1 VFKVQH
7 QNEIKY
13 VFRLTQLYFIL
24 SFLLLTASF
33 GLNRPSLGHY
43 LQKLKNAGACSITH
57 QFHGIPFTFITVL
70 YN

>member
-1 VFKVQH
+1 MFKVQY

-13 VFRLTQLYFIL
+13 LLRQTQISFIL

-33 GLNRPSLGHY
+33 SLNRPSSGQY

-57 QFHGIPFTFITVL
+57 QFHGIPFTFIIVL